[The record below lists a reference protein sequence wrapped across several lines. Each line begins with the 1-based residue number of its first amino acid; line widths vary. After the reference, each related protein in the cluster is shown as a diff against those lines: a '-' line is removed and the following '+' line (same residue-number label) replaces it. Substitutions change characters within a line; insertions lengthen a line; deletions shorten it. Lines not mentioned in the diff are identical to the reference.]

1 MSDTIYEL
9 IHNDIKEAS
18 FTINDIM
25 HYFGFTI
32 KDISE
37 KFNIPY
43 RTVQNWA
50 GGVSSPPPYV
60 ISMIWLIIC
69 DDDIIDYSKR
79 ENERLNNILDRASD
93 LLHDG
98 RYIEAISLI
107 DNA

>member
-9 IHNDIKEAS
+9 IHNDIKETS

-25 HYFGFTI
+25 RHFGFAI

-50 GGVSSPPPYV
+50 GGVSAPPPY
-60 ISMIWLIIC
+60 IIRMIWAIIC
-69 DDDIIDYSKR
+69 DEDTIEYAKR
-79 ENERLNNILDRASD
+79 EYERLNDVLYRASD

-98 RYIEAISLI
+98 RYKEAISLI

>member
-1 MSDTIYEL
+1 MSDTIYEV

-37 KFNIPY
+37 RFNIPY

-50 GGVSSPPPYV
+50 GGVSTPPPY
-60 ISMIWLIIC
+60 IIRMIWWIIC
-69 DDDIIDYSKR
+69 DEDTIEYANR
-79 ENERLNNILDRASD
+79 EYKQLNDVLDRARD
-93 LLHDG
+93 LLHDE
-98 RYIEAISLI
+98 RYKEAISLI

>member
-9 IHNDIKEAS
+9 IQNAKEAS

-25 HYFGFTI
+25 DHFGLSI
-32 KDISE
+32 KEVSE
-37 KFNIPY
+37 KFEIPY

-50 GGVSSPPPYV
+50 GGVSTPPPYV

-69 DDDIIDYSKR
+69 DEDIIEYSKR
-79 ENERLNNILDRASD
+79 ENKRLNDILDRASD
-93 LLHDG
+93 LLHDD
-98 RYIEAISLI
+98 RYKEATSLI